1 MSVEQ
6 KNFVASKTEHIN
18 KVLTILIIFRIG
30 QVAWDMLELLGSG
43 KGSGMIYDPGWAFY
57 YHNSPRVIPQLGSM
71 KKKRLTIAQFIVN

>member
-43 KGSGMIYDPGWAFY
+43 KGSGMIYGPRWAFY
-57 YHNSPRVIPQLGSM
+57 YHNSPRVSPSNCPAWLYEEKEAG
-71 KKKRLTIAQFIVN
+71 

>member
-43 KGSGMIYDPGWAFY
+43 KGSGMIYDP
-57 YHNSPRVIPQLGSM
+57 
-71 KKKRLTIAQFIVN
+71 